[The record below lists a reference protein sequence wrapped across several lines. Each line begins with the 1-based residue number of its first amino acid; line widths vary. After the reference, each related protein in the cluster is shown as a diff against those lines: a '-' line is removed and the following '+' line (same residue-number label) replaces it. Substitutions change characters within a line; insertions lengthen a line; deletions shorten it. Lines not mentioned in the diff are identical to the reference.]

1 MIVSPNSNAMD
12 TPTANKLNMYKAVE
26 TLCASHHTEWNGNR
40 AFGSAF
46 SRFAVKVAQLDLLIE
61 DTARQTRE
69 RVIQLLHEIDQLLHH
84 SIDKLVQ
91 FLRADHRDFYADYV
105 AVRSRS

>member
-1 MIVSPNSNAMD
+1 MD

-26 TLCASHHTEWNGNR
+26 TLCARHHTEWNDNK

-46 SRFAVKVAQLDLLIE
+46 SRFAVKVAMLDLLVAEPSLNI
-61 DTARQTRE
+61 RE
-69 RVIQLLHEIDQLLHH
+69 RVMQLLHEIDQLLHH

-91 FLRADHRDFYADYV
+91 FLRTDHRDFYADYV

>member
-26 TLCASHHTEWNGNR
+26 TLCTRHHSEWNNNR

-46 SRFAVKVAQLDLLIE
+46 SRFAVKVALLDLLIAE
-61 DTARQTRE
+61 PTQHTRD
-69 RVIQLLHEIDQLLHH
+69 RMMQLLHEIDQLLHQ

-91 FLRADHRDFYADYV
+91 FLRADHREFYTDYV